1 MKREIVLLDVTEMSG
16 VHVCVAG
23 IDPASCE
30 QIRLADP
37 TPTRAHLRRLGGLA
51 PGDLIVVDCQPLRRP
66 TPPHTED
73 ARWASLVK
81 MRTLDFDE
89 LYAIASRCGFRSIE
103 DAFGPAAGAGA
114 SGNHFWP
121 PGRGSRSLAT
131 VPARYVRTTVDDRG
145 TPRAVLRDA
154 DDAYYRSVPFQD
166 LAVRTHLETCGLCE
180 RDSVAL
186 LRQEFDGNNVLVRI
200 GLTRPY
206 SPDERPPACW
216 LQVTNAFAR
225 PRAHFR

>member
-1 MKREIVLLDVTEMSG
+1 MTREILLLDVTEMSG
-16 VHVCVAG
+16 AHVCVAG

-37 TPTRAHLRRLGGLA
+37 TPTRALLRRLGGLA

-73 ARWASLVK
+73 ARWDPASLVK
-81 MRTLDFDE
+81 VRTLEFDE
-89 LYAIASRCGFRSIE
+89 VCAIVSQCSFGSIK
-103 DAFGPAAGAGA
+103 DAFGPAAGTGA

-131 VPARYVRTTVDDRG
+131 VRATYVRTMVDGGG
-145 TPRAVLRDA
+145 TPRVALRDEGGR
-154 DDAYYRSVPFQD
+154 YYRSVPFQD
-166 LAVRTHLETCGLCE
+166 LAVKTHSETCGSC
-180 RDSVAL
+180 DVAAR
-186 LRQEFDGNNVLVRI
+186 LREEFDGNGVFVRV

-206 SPDERPPACW
+206 SPDARPPACW
-216 LQVTNAFAR
+216 LQVTNVFAR